1 MYQLFAVVLIA
12 SVLLVAT
19 HGFIITRSNRF
30 VDSRG
35 CGADN
40 NIDRELDLFFET
52 AAEQGSQAVTKMDLK
67 ERVTRVKRGAE
78 LEDII
83 FAKRDDILALE
94 NSLLNGGKQLR
105 EEESQQYTERPLPV
119 SLDDLETTNKL
130 KQLREEFSELKSEY
144 MRVVGGGRK
153 DVPIYF
159 GRVPDSFQ

>member
-1 MYQLFAVVLIA
+1 MYTTTTTKITKIFSPIVCH
-12 SVLLVAT
+12 LLP
-19 HGFIITRSNRF
+19 ITYHLPLHTTTTTIGKNSNF
-30 VDSRG
+30 H
-35 CGADN
+35 
-40 NIDRELDLFFET
+40 IPT
-52 AAEQGSQAVTKMDLK
+52 
-67 ERVTRVKRGAE
+67 
-78 LEDII
+78 
-83 FAKRDDILALE
+83 E